1 MLITVTPR
9 REVKG
14 KKIKYFAKVNT
25 DPEFLVGTEIAY
37 PKGGRMKGLYLTE
50 KIGVTY
56 NRAQYRA
63 NPKYRFW
70 ADFIYPSTQC
80 ETRGHF
86 RWLNTYDRAYFT
98 FGLLQFGAHVPRG
111 DFVKLFR
118 ALLKTDQGKEYFP
131 DLQSDAKGFINRR
144 LADGRLIPLET
155 IKSTKLMMEYLNP
168 TRLEVELNEEVD
180 RSARFIHWSDTYALH
195 RDLQVDVG
203 ITGVQEKMKTYN
215 KWYKLDGV
223 LDKIC
228 LVIMDIH
235 HQGRGTVKAV
245 KKALTDG
252 ATPDAKLANLLKV
265 GETKY
270 PQRIVTLKAA
280 IDELTGAIPDQPL
293 GNYKYDQKKN
303 DFVLI

>member
-1 MLITVTPR
+1 MLITVTLR
-9 REVKG
+9 RDVQG
-14 KKIKYFAKVNT
+14 KKIKYFAIVNS

-37 PKGGRMKGLYLTE
+37 PKGGPLKGLYLTE
-50 KIGVTY
+50 MIGSTY
-56 NRAQYRA
+56 DRGQYRA
-63 NPKYRFW
+63 KYGFW

-118 ALLKTDQGKEYFP
+118 ALLKTDQGKGYFP
-131 DLQSDAKGFINRR
+131 DLELDPKGFINRR
-144 LADGRLIPLET
+144 FPAGQLVPLET
-155 IKSTKLMMEYLNP
+155 TKSTKLLMGYLNP

-180 RSARFIHWSDTYALH
+180 RAARFIHWSDTYPLH
-195 RDLQVDVG
+195 RDLQVEVG
-203 ITGVQEKMKTYN
+203 ITGVREKMKTYN

-245 KKALTDG
+245 RKALADG
-252 ATPDAKLANLLKV
+252 VTSEAKLANLLQI
-265 GETKY
+265 GQPRY
-270 PQRIVTLKAA
+270 PQRIATLKAA
-280 IDELTGAIPDQPL
+280 IDELTGAKPDQPL
-293 GNYKYDQKKN
+293 GKYKYDQTKN